1 MLFNIHVKNMAL
13 IQEADIDLKNGLNIL
28 TGETG
33 AGKSIIIG
41 SVNVA
46 LGAASFRGFVKEDVK
61 EALVELVFSVEGK
74 EQKEALQALDIPVE
88 EEQVIISRRLL
99 NGRSI
104 SKINGETVPVS
115 LVRKAAEMLIDIHGQ
130 HEHQSLLHKKNHLAI
145 LDKFSGAELIPC
157 KDKTRQ
163 LYQSY
168 AKLKKELEEL
178 KLDEAARAK
187 EMDFLEFEIG
197 EIEEAGLRPGEDEE
211 LELQYRKMANARK
224 IIGAA
229 IECYSFTG
237 YDQEGGADKIGRGL
251 KSLSGVIQYDE
262 MLEGLQSQLTDIDN
276 LLNDFN
282 RELSDYIGGLTFE
295 EEDFARLEERLDLY
309 NHLKAKYGNTVQK
322 ILAYKEEKEERLSVL
337 NDYEAYCARLRQ
349 ELSDCEEKLLKQC
362 KDITKIRKKYAQG
375 LKNQIHDGLVDLNF
389 LDVKF
394 EISFEALSAPGP
406 EGMDEICFLISTNP
420 GEPLRPLQEVASGGE
435 LSRIMLAI
443 KTALADKDAT
453 QTLIFD
459 EIDVGISG
467 RTAQKVAEKLAV
479 ISRNHQVI
487 CITHLAQIAAMSDSH
502 FVIEKRVEQGS
513 TITSI
518 RPLSQEESTME
529 LARILGGAQIT
540 ETVTNSAREMKEMA
554 DRTKKY

>member
-46 LGAASFRGFVKEDVK
+46 LGAASFRGFVKEEVK

-74 EQKEALQALDIPVE
+74 EQKEALQALEIPME

-115 LVRKAAEMLIDIHGQ
+115 VVRKAAEMLIDIHGQ

-145 LDKFSGAELIPC
+145 LDKFAGAELIPC
-157 KDKTRQ
+157 KEKTRQ
-163 LYQSY
+163 CYQSY

-178 KLDEAARAK
+178 KLDEASRAK
-187 EMDFLEFEIG
+187 EMDFLQFEIA
-197 EIEEAGLRPGEDEE
+197 EIEEANLRSGEDEE
-211 LELQYRKMANARK
+211 LEMQYRKMANARK
-224 IIGAA
+224 IIAA
-229 IECYSFTG
+229 ATECDRFTG
-237 YDQEGGADKIGRGL
+237 YEQEGAAEKTGRAL
-251 KSLSGVIQYDE
+251 KSLSTVLQYDE
-262 MLEGLQSQLTDIDN
+262 MLDSLQNQLTDIDN

-282 RELSDYIGGLTFE
+282 RELSDYISGLTFE
-295 EEDFARLEERLDLY
+295 EENFAKLEERLDLY
-309 NHLKAKYGNTVQK
+309 NHLKAKYGNTVEK

-337 NDYEAYCARLRQ
+337 LDYEAYRARLCQ
-349 ELSDCEEKLLKQC
+349 ECSACEERLLKQC
-362 KDITKIRKKYAQG
+362 RNITKIRKKHA
-375 LKNQIHDGLVDLNF
+375 LVLEKQIHSGLVDLNF

-394 EISFEALSAPGP
+394 EISFASLSSPGAD
-406 EGMDEICFLISTNP
+406 GMDEICFLISTNP
-420 GEPLRPLQEVASGGE
+420 GEPVRPLQEVASGGE

-443 KTALADKDAT
+443 KTVLADKDAMG
-453 QTLIFD
+453 TLIFD

-467 RTAQKVAEKLAV
+467 RTAQKVAEKLAF
-479 ISRNHQVI
+479 IARNHQVI

-513 TITSI
+513 TVTSI

-529 LARILGGAQIT
+529 LARILGGAEIT